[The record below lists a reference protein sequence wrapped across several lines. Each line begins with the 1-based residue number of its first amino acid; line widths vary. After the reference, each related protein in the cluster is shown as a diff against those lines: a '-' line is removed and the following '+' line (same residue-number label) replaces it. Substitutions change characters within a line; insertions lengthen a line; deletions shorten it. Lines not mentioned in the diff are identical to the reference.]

1 MSNPGFQERSSG
13 YEPRRGLRRPLLTQ
27 AADGLPRRA
36 FTNNDIAKLIESG
49 VIDPDEHFELIK
61 GDIVPMNAEY
71 DRHARARQ
79 KLIRV
84 FMRALGD
91 EWFVATEASLF
102 LADDIEFRP
111 DLHIFPA
118 SIKSDAA
125 RGPDVLLAVELAS
138 TTQKRDFEIKAP
150 LYSQYGVRE
159 LWVIDLD
166 ARTGLIYDRIENSA
180 YLPGRTVSV
189 EEVLSPIAFP
199 TISLKISD
207 LY

>member
-1 MSNPGFQERSSG
+1 MTGAFR
-13 YEPRRGLRRPLLTQ
+13 EPDGTRHQWRPRQPFLTS
-27 AADGLPRRA
+27 AADGLPRRG
-36 FTNNDIAKLIESG
+36 FTNSDISKMIEAG
-49 VIDPDEHFELIK
+49 IIDPDEFFELIK

-79 KLIRV
+79 KLTRI

-102 LADDIEFRP
+102 LADNIEFKP

-118 SIKSDAA
+118 VMKSEDV

-138 TTQKRDFEIKAP
+138 TTQKKDFQIKAP
-150 LYSQYGVRE
+150 IYAEHGVRE

-166 ARTGLIYDRIENSA
+166 ACSGQVFTRREGNA
-180 YLPGRTVSV
+180 YAAGRNVAESDI
-189 EEVLSPIAFP
+189 LSPIAFP
-199 TISLKISD
+199 AVSLRIVD